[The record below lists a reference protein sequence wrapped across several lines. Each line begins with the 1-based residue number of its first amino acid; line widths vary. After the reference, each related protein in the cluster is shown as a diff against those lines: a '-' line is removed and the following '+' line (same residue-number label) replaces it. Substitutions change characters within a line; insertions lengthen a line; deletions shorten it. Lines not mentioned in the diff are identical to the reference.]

1 MRWHQI
7 LRRVCVASGC
17 EASICQGPPVANL
30 PLHSL
35 KWAHSPPIWI
45 IHHWAHTELYLVAG
59 KCPVLQDKQE
69 GLLKWEQLWLSRST
83 SLLPF
88 DNSHLVLLL
97 CAAWFKKKKGK
108 KGLQKIVINA
118 TGSQTRKELGFFW
131 GKNNTFS
138 IPIQFIF
145 FMCVFLRPAVSFP
158 SFILLIL
165 LLCFCLSS
173 SDFISPHIYRKLDW
187 SVMEPFSFAALSP
200 LLLLLSTRNK
210 RHNLKW

>member
-7 LRRVCVASGC
+7 LRWVCVASGC

-45 IHHWAHTELYLVAG
+45 IHHSAHTELYLVAG

-88 DNSHLVLLL
+88 DNSHLVLLFCAARCFFLKKRLRKIVMNGAGSQKSCCFFSGKKTTYFQFPYSLYSL
-97 CAAWFKKKKGK
+97 CA
-108 KGLQKIVINA
+108 
-118 TGSQTRKELGFFW
+118 S
-131 GKNNTFS
+131 
-138 IPIQFIF
+138 
-145 FMCVFLRPAVSFP
+145 FLWPAVSFP

-165 LLCFCLSS
+165 LLQFCLSS